1 MAQIES
7 IRRAMHAQP
16 FRPFGIKL
24 ANGEVYTIRHPD
36 YISIPPVQRPR
47 EVVFHTATAEGS
59 DDYQT
64 HWIDLGLVM
73 EIIVPIEPHAAAS
86 AQPQAEGNGT

>member
-1 MAQIES
+1 MAQVES

-24 ANGEVYTIRHPD
+24 ANGEVYTIKHPD
-36 YISIPPVQRPR
+36 DISIPPVQRPR
-47 EVVFHTATAEGS
+47 EVIFHTATSEGS

-64 HWIDLGLVM
+64 HWIDLGLVL
-73 EIIVPIEPHAAAS
+73 EIIVPSESQATS
-86 AQPQAEGNGT
+86 AQPKAEGNGA

>member
-1 MAQIES
+1 MAQVES

-24 ANGEVYTIRHPD
+24 ASGEVYTVKHPD
-36 YISIPPVQRPR
+36 YIAIPPGPRPR
-47 EVVFHTATAEGS
+47 EVTFYVEGNRTE
-59 DDYQT
+59 DYET

-73 EIIVPIEPHAAAS
+73 EIIVPSESQAAP
-86 AQPQAEGNGT
+86 AQPQA